1 MVRSA
6 ALSLL
11 QRTLPAVAI
20 GAMPTLVLEVNL
32 VIGTPVPMLRLLV
45 AGPTMLLLLLL
56 LRTVGAELQLV
67 LVGKVCSYRFER
79 LRGLSTDLP
88 APLYCL
94 DMQSG

>member
-79 LRGLSTDLP
+79 LHELPTDLP